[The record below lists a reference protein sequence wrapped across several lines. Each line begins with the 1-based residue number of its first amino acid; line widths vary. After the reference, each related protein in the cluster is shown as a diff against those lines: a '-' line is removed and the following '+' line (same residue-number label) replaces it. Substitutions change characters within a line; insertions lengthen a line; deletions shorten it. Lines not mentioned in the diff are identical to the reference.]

1 MLTRDNLQDFK
12 AALGDAARTLDE
24 DDPRLRSR
32 YVELR
37 PGMLKQL
44 HSTNNHL
51 LAGRR
56 GVGKSTTLA
65 VFKQRAEAAGDRVIF
80 VDVESHKDRSY
91 PDVLIEL
98 IIEILERVLPRR
110 RDIKQFKLRHEIL
123 KVRTVLRALR
133 DSAPEVTESGET
145 EAGRERTANVALTGG
160 AAKKFGSLTGSF
172 SRGRRSSSRSSK
184 KWEQTR
190 RKEDYLR
197 DLAPKL
203 SSVLRDAAK
212 AQGAG
217 ALYLVLD
224 DFYFI
229 PRAFQP
235 LVLDH
240 LHGITKKSNVWLK
253 IGSVGSR
260 TQSYF
265 DGDPPR
271 GMQPR
276 QDLQSLSLD
285 VGLQEF
291 QTCKDFL
298 ERVTDKVLERLG
310 LTVAKTVTETARER
324 AVLIAGGG
332 VARDYFDL
340 LVTAADVAWEKF
352 PKKHDPRETFR
363 IGSENVQSA
372 AGQSLEQK
380 LKDLEA
386 DAGRDAPALSAQLRD
401 ITNFARDRD
410 TYFVLV
416 RQSDLQTE
424 WGERFSEL
432 TDLRCMHLIATVRP
446 NTGAYRGVDCAVFML
461 DISALVRQRMNKKP
475 IEFWKPRKL
484 DELRQ
489 ARWVYEPGWTPA
501 PPKPRNVVN
510 GAKVQATSDEAGQSA
525 LDLGGLGEP

>member
-1 MLTRDNLQDFK
+1 ML
-12 AALGDAARTLDE
+12 
-24 DDPRLRSR
+24 
-32 YVELR
+32 
-37 PGMLKQL
+37 
-44 HSTNNHL
+44 
-51 LAGRR
+51 GRR

-65 VFKQRAEAAGDRVIF
+65 VFKQRAEKAGDRVIF

-98 IIEILERVLPRR
+98 IIDILDSLLPKRRSLKQAKLRR
-110 RDIKQFKLRHEIL
+110 RIL

-133 DSAPEVTESGET
+133 DSGSEITESSAADT
-145 EAGRERTANVALTGG
+145 TKERSALVTLSGGVAR
-160 AAKKFGSLTGSF
+160 KYGSLTGAF
-172 SRGRRSSSRSSK
+172 SRGRRSAATNSK

-197 DLAPKL
+197 DLAPTL
-203 SSVLRDAAK
+203 SAVLKDAA
-212 AQGAG
+212 ATQGNG
-217 ALYLVLD
+217 SLYLVLD

-240 LHGITKKSNVWLK
+240 LHGITKKSNIWLK
-253 IGSVGSR
+253 IGSVGWR
-260 TQSYF
+260 TQPYF

-298 ERVTDKVLERLG
+298 ERVTDKVLEPLG

-340 LVTAADVAWEKF
+340 LVTAADIAWEKF
-352 PKKHDPRETFR
+352 PAKNDPNETFR
-363 IGSENVQSA
+363 ISSENIQAA
-372 AGQSLEQK
+372 AGQRLEQK

-386 DAGRDAPALSAQLRD
+386 DAGRDAPALSTQLRD
-401 ITNFARDRD
+401 IIDFARDRE

-416 RQSDLQTE
+416 RQSDMRTD

-432 TDLRCMHLIATVRP
+432 TDLRCMHMIATVRP
-446 NTGAYRGVDCAVFML
+446 NTGTFRGVDCAVFMV
-461 DISALVRQRMNKKP
+461 DISALVRQRMSKKP

-489 ARWVYEPGWTPA
+489 ARWVYQPGWTPA
-501 PPKPRNVVN
+501 GPMAARKAAPPSSPPS
-510 GAKVQATSDEAGQSA
+510 GASLDDDQAMFDWDDVG
-525 LDLGGLGEP
+525 D